1 MKRKSGVAYRVVWR
15 DLDGVRHSR
24 TFTVKADAD
33 LHDREMKRLR
43 ETGVRSRK
51 AGDRVSLSEYVRTRW
66 VPEHCARLAAST
78 QQHYRSTWLSRIKPE
93 LGGLPLTAIDVP
105 TVKEWHSRMLEDAKR
120 ASVEAGAD
128 RLVGQVAIERALST
142 VLSSIL
148 RSAVEDGLIEVNP
161 VTVIRKS
168 RVKLD
173 ANGERRKPDS
183 RVILDPFGV
192 ERLRSMMDA
201 HDSTLVAVLAYAGL
215 RPGEA
220 WRLTWDD
227 VNEDTIH
234 VWASKTD
241 KERYVPLRPPLAAWL
256 EAWREHPDSGS
267 EFVFEQGQ
275 RSTTRVL
282 TGEKQDKTKK
292 LRDHRSWR
300 RRRFRPA
307 AEAAGLPE
315 NLIPYDLR
323 HTCASLLNAE
333 HLSTAEAAAWM
344 GHGHQ
349 LYLQTYC
356 HIVER
361 YRGRGKV
368 DVNAEILAARLA
380 VESGKSGPVSPKSH
394 PIGCSSELT
403 QPARISQSPVAISDL
418 W

>member
-51 AGDRVSLSEYVRTRW
+51 RGDRVSLSEYVRTRW
-66 VPEHCARLAAST
+66 VPEHVARLAPST
-78 QQHYRSTWLSRIKPE
+78 QQHYRSTWLSRVQPE

-105 TVKEWHSRMLEDAKR
+105 TVKAWHSRMLEDAKR

-161 VTVIRKS
+161 VTVIKKS

-183 RVILDPFGV
+183 LVILDPFGV

-201 HDSTLVAVLAYAGL
+201 HDATLVAVLAYAGL

-227 VNEDTIH
+227 VNADTIR
-234 VWASKTD
+234 VWGRKTATV
-241 KERYVPLRPPLAAWL
+241 RYVPLRPPLAAWL

-267 EFVFEQGQ
+267 EFVFAQAM
-275 RSTTRVL
+275 RSTARRSSDE
-282 TGEKQDKTKK
+282 GA
-292 LRDHRSWR
+292 RDHRAWN

-307 AEAAGLPE
+307 VEAAGLPE
-315 NLIPYDLR
+315 KLRPYDLR

-333 HLSTAEAAAWM
+333 HMSTAEAAAWM

-368 DVNAEILAARLA
+368 DINAEILAARLA

-403 QPARISQSPVAISDL
+403 QPARISESPVAISDL